1 MPEPKPRKPAIVVAH
16 IVAKAQ
22 APNCAPALRLAD
34 LTALDQM
41 YLYFND

>member
-1 MPEPKPRKPAIVVAH
+1 MPELKPRKPGIAVAH
-16 IVAKAQ
+16 MVAKAE
-22 APNCAPALRLAD
+22 APICAPALRLAD